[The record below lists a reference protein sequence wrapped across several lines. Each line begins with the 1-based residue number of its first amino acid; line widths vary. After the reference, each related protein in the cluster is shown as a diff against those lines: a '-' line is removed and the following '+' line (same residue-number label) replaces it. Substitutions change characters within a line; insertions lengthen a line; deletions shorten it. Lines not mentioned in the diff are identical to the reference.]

1 MTVRLAFFVLII
13 ISGTVIVQAQ
23 NNFAVKTMSGSIKG
37 TSTLHDWQSEI
48 TKIDFRGD
56 FDEEGNTL
64 KAIRNVEVKIRV
76 ESIKSTHGK
85 KMDNKTY
92 ESLKSKSNPFI
103 TYTLSTARVE
113 EGLNRS
119 VSITATGN
127 LSMAGKTKVVSISA
141 VGKVLGNGDLQ
152 VSFSKQ
158 LKMTEF
164 EMKPPVMFLGTIKV
178 GDEITVQFDLI
189 LTRSK

>member
-23 NNFAVKTMSGSIKG
+23 NNFSVKTMSGSIKG

-127 LSMAGKTKVVSISA
+127 LSMAGKIKVVSISA
-141 VGKVLGNGDLQ
+141 IGKVLGNGDLQ

>member
-13 ISGTVIVQAQ
+13 ITGTVIVQAQ
-23 NNFAVKTMSGSIKG
+23 NNFSVKTMSGSIKG

-92 ESLKSKSNPFI
+92 ESFKSTSNPFI

>member
-23 NNFAVKTMSGSIKG
+23 NNFSVKTMSGSIKG

-64 KAIRNVEVKIRV
+64 KAIKNVEVKIRV

-92 ESLKSKSNPFI
+92 ESFKSTSNPFI

>member
-23 NNFAVKTMSGSIKG
+23 NNFSVKTMSGSIKG

-92 ESLKSKSNPFI
+92 ESFKSTSNPFI

>member
-23 NNFAVKTMSGSIKG
+23 NNFSVKTMSGSIKG

>member
-23 NNFAVKTMSGSIKG
+23 NNFSVKTMSGSIKG

-127 LSMAGKTKVVSISA
+127 LSMAGKIKVVSISA